1 MNRNPAFLLLFL
13 AAFAVSMTACA
24 APPAGEPVFTTV
36 FRRGKGPYPVYRIPS
51 LVSTKK
57 GTLLAF
63 AEGRRSLSDHSRN
76 DIVLRRSD
84 DGGKSWGPPI
94 RVLADKDAVFVNP
107 CAVVLDSGRV
117 LLMCQRF
124 PVGYHSRAM
133 GKRVKRLDPGIGGK
147 HASKTLLTYSD
158 DEGRTWAPPRDVT
171 KGTKRPKKITST
183 ASGPGIGIV
192 LRKGPRPGRILV
204 PTNEGWFEGK
214 TFCFNVYACF
224 SDDGGLTWKYG
235 KTAPN
240 GSPGFGNEVQMVE
253 LSDGRVML
261 NSRSA
266 GGARCRKIAFS
277 ADAGVTWSPLKDEKQ
292 LPDPHCMASIFRYSF
307 GKKRGDKGIL
317 LYAGPG
323 TGRGRE
329 LGTVRASFDDGR
341 TWPVRKVIYR
351 GGYAYSCLAR
361 LSDGSVGLLFE
372 KDGYKEIAFA
382 RFGLDWLTSKEQER
396 RK

>member
-1 MNRNPAFLLLFL
+1 MKRTGAMALSFLLLP
-13 AAFAVSMTACA
+13 ACA
-24 APPAGEPVFTTV
+24 PAPAPSPGPSRPPGKPVFTTV

-51 LVSTKK
+51 LVTTRR

-76 DIVLRRSD
+76 DIVLERSA
-84 DGGKSWGPPI
+84 DGGKTWGPLI
-94 RVLADKDAVFVNP
+94 RVLADPEAVFVNP
-107 CAVVLDSGRV
+107 CALVLDSGRI

-133 GKRVKRLDPGIGGK
+133 GKRVKRLEPGIGGK
-147 HASKTLLTYSD
+147 HASKTLLTFSD
-158 DEGRTWAPPRDVT
+158 DDGRTWSPPRDVT
-171 KGTKRPKKITST
+171 AGTKRPKKITST

-192 LRKGPRPGRILV
+192 LRRGPRPGRILV

-214 TFCFNVYACF
+214 TFCFNVYACW
-224 SDDGGLTWKYG
+224 SDDGGRTWKYG
-235 KTAPN
+235 NVAPR
-240 GSPGFGNEVQMVE
+240 GSKGFGNEVQMVE

-277 ADAGVTWSPLKDEKQ
+277 RDAGRDWSPLEDDPR
-292 LPDPHCMASIFRYSF
+292 LPDPHCMASILRYSF
-307 GKKRGDKGIL
+307 GTRPGDKGIL

-323 TGRGRE
+323 TGKGRR

-341 TWPVRKVIYR
+341 TWPVRKVIYP

-361 LSDGSVGLLFE
+361 LRDGSVGLLFE

-382 RFGLDWLTSKEQER
+382 RFRLEWLKE
-396 RK
+396 KAP